1 MWSTGFP
8 YVVDCKWVHVLSRWA
23 RAEAFMAHQLTNSA
37 RPTWHLRLS
46 FSQFQFLSSE
56 FRPKSRRKLALSERF
71 QSLGRHCR
79 LLSVLGKVRSFP
91 CSLLARCSFPPAHS
105 VAGCIRGR
113 FLVPSGAEQSV
124 TIVYLSDAVNQGPKS
139 CRESGTTARGLSA
152 TLGNSVLRIRLCFP
166 SSIEASPRASA
177 VRRRPRVHDSN
188 HLQLLHINP

>member
-1 MWSTGFP
+1 MDRPWTRKHVEPVCQSHGITDDLCGLWMWSTGFP

-79 LLSVLGKVRSFP
+79 LLSVLGKVRVGKIPDTQFP
-91 CSLLARCSFPPAHS
+91 YPNYPNPDPKYRITISDSDHKNPKLVRVIRVMFP
-105 VAGCIRGR
+105 
-113 FLVPSGAEQSV
+113 
-124 TIVYLSDAVNQGPKS
+124 
-139 CRESGTTARGLSA
+139 GTRTTQITRNIS
-152 TLGNSVLRIRLCFP
+152 NIC
-166 SSIEASPRASA
+166 SSIP
-177 VRRRPRVHDSN
+177 N
-188 HLQLLHINP
+188 MKT